1 MGYIRQATG
10 LWKSIQILGEGDV
23 NVLPFLR
30 AVNVHVNPK
39 SKNGLSRLIS
49 SCEKAKCGS
58 SSVLEEVKVK
68 NYVSRVQFGIETSS

>member
-10 LWKSIQILGEGDV
+10 LWKSAQPLGEADV
-23 NVLPFLR
+23 NVLPFLG

-39 SKNGLSRLIS
+39 SKNGLSKLI

-68 NYVSRVQFGIETSS
+68 SYVSRVQFGTAGGS